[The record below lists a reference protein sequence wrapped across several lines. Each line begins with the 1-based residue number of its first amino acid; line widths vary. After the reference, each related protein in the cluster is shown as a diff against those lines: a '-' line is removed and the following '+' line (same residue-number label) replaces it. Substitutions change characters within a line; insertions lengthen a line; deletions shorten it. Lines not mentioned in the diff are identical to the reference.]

1 MSQISWGYIST
12 ESENAC
18 NRWPR
23 QKKTGNKEW
32 KHSLEVFKMGSH
44 KCKTTAITRD
54 NDLISCRNEHTHQVF
69 PGRSDARLL
78 GQKMKQDTKILQVPV
93 NSIFIAN
100 GLQSVSEEKAVR
112 LALPCRSAIDW
123 ALNRQKVNER
133 PTLPPI
139 VDRHF
144 EVPKQ
149 HEEFCVF
156 DSGIEDPERVLIF
169 GYTYKKLL
177 KRLSAITENTEP
189 HRILLDF
196 ERAALNAFAS
206 HHTGALLKGCY
217 FHLCQAFNRKINEVG
232 LKRLY
237 ETNHDLNLSLRLIPA
252 LSFVPVE
259 MVNAAFDLVIEEIKK
274 VSDKFDLDDSIT
286 EKLDEVASY
295 FQRTYI
301 KGETIGRNSRDPLF
315 PVNLWNHSEE
325 AAAGLIRTTNA
336 VEGWHLGVASL
347 FKGNHPSVHTFREQI
362 KLDADN
368 QKFNKLKAMG
378 ENSNPSRK
386 KYSELNEKVKNIC
399 NNFNKDS
406 ILTYLY
412 SLAQLSHS

>member
-1 MSQISWGYIST
+1 
-12 ESENAC
+12 
-18 NRWPR
+18 
-23 QKKTGNKEW
+23 
-32 KHSLEVFKMGSH
+32 
-44 KCKTTAITRD
+44 
-54 NDLISCRNEHTHQVF
+54 
-69 PGRSDARLL
+69 
-78 GQKMKQDTKILQVPV
+78 MKQDTKIQQVPV
-93 NSIFIAN
+93 NSIIIAN

-112 LALPCRSAIDW
+112 LTLFCRSVINR

-149 HEEFCVF
+149 HKDFCVF
-156 DSGIEDPERVLIF
+156 DSGIEDPERVSIF
-169 GYTYKKLL
+169 GDRDNIQSLLLHRDVWLCDGTFKVCPIQFYQLYTIHIQLAGFYPPCIYALLTNKTEHTYTKLL
-177 KRLSAITENTEP
+177 KGLSAITENTEP

-196 ERAALNAFAS
+196 ERAALKAFAS

-217 FHLCQAFNRKINEVG
+217 FHLCQAFNRKKNEVG

-237 ETNHDLNLSLRLIPA
+237 ETNLDLNFSLRLIPA
-252 LSFVPVE
+252 LISFEPVE
-259 MVNAAFDLVIEEIKK
+259 MVNAAFDLVTEEIEK

-325 AAAGLIRTTNA
+325 TAAGLIRTTNA
-336 VEGWHLGVASL
+336 VEGWHLGVATL
-347 FKGNHPSVHTFREQI
+347 FKGNHPSVPTFLEQI
-362 KLDADN
+362 KLDAAN
-368 QKFNKLKAMG
+368 QKFIILKAMG
-378 ENSNPSRK
+378 GKQQPQSQEVQGI
-386 KYSELNEKVKNIC
+386 E
-399 NNFNKDS
+399 
-406 ILTYLY
+406 
-412 SLAQLSHS
+412 

>member
-1 MSQISWGYIST
+1 
-12 ESENAC
+12 
-18 NRWPR
+18 
-23 QKKTGNKEW
+23 
-32 KHSLEVFKMGSH
+32 
-44 KCKTTAITRD
+44 
-54 NDLISCRNEHTHQVF
+54 
-69 PGRSDARLL
+69 
-78 GQKMKQDTKILQVPV
+78 MKQDTKIQQVPV
-93 NSIFIAN
+93 NSIIIAN
-100 GLQSVSEEKAVR
+100 GLQSVSEEKAVQ
-112 LALPCRSAIDW
+112 LALPCRSAINR
-123 ALNRQKVNER
+123 ALNRQKVNDR

-149 HEEFCVF
+149 HEDFGVF
-156 DSGIEDPERVLIF
+156 DNSTPSTFNSLAFTPPPPCIYALLPNKTED
-169 GYTYKKLL
+169 TYKKLL
-177 KRLSAITENTEP
+177 KGLSTITENTEP

-217 FHLCQAFNRKINEVG
+217 FHLCQAFKRKINEVV

-259 MVNAAFDLVIEEIKK
+259 MVNAAFDLVIEEIEN
-274 VSDKFDLDDSIT
+274 VSDKFDLDDNIT
-286 EKLDEVASY
+286 QKLDEVASY

-301 KGETIGRNSRDPLF
+301 KGETIGRNSREPLF

-325 AAAGLIRTTNA
+325 AAAA
-336 VEGWHLGVASL
+336 
-347 FKGNHPSVHTFREQI
+347 
-362 KLDADN
+362 N
-368 QKFNKLKAMG
+368 QKFNIMKAMG
-378 ENSNPSRK
+378 GNSNPSRK
-386 KYSELNEKVKNIC
+386 KYRELNEKVKNIC